1 MPDPVQPWGVTK
13 QATAIAIL
21 ISRYRQKCVIGLLR
35 LLVPPHVDNIQAAD
49 CIRSKVG
56 QNDPMIEWSAVR
68 PDGLIDEPIVTEFD
82 VHPSPTRSA
91 IFDADQTSRINVAC
105 FMPTLVNDDG
115 NWQGWRGRMP
125 VI

>member
-1 MPDPVQPWGVTK
+1 MPDPVQRWGVAK

-35 LLVPPHVDNIQAAD
+35 LLVPPHVDNVQAAD

-56 QNDPMIEWSAVR
+56 QNDPMIEWASVP
-68 PDGLIDEPIVTEFD
+68 PDGLINEPNVTEFN

-91 IFDADQTSRINVAC
+91 IFDAGQTSRINVAC
-105 FMPTLVNDDG
+105 SMSTLVNDDDI
-115 NWQGWRGRMP
+115 WQVWRGRMP

>member
-1 MPDPVQPWGVTK
+1 VPDPVQRWGVAK

-21 ISRYRQKCVIGLLR
+21 ISRYRQKCVISLLR
-35 LLVPPHVDNIQAAD
+35 LLVPPHVDNVQAAD

-56 QNDPMIEWSAVR
+56 QNDPMIEWASVP
-68 PDGLIDEPIVTEFD
+68 PDGLINEPNVTEFN

-91 IFDADQTSRINVAC
+91 IFDAGQTSRINVAC
-105 FMPTLVNDDG
+105 SMSTLVNDDDI
-115 NWQGWRGRMP
+115 WQVWRGRMP